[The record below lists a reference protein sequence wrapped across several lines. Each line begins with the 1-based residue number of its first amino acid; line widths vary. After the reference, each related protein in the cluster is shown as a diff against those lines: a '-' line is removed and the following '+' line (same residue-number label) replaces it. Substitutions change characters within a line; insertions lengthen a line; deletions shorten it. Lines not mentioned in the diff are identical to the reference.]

1 MDFALTEQQELI
13 RKEVAALAR
22 TFSLDYWLE
31 KDRKH
36 EYPDE
41 FVKAFADNGW
51 LGLMIPEEFGGAGLG
66 VTEAAIMLH
75 EICASGAGT
84 SGASPI
90 HFYCF
95 PPEPVVRYGTE
106 ELKRR
111 ELPEDRHGRDRDVIR
126 RHRAELGHRHLAH
139 RHAGREEGR
148 PLDRQRAQGLDDER
162 PARQSHP
169 APHAHQRPRPRQ
181 AAQGHD
187 ALLHRVRPQGH
198 HGARDREARP
208 GGRGLQ
214 RDLHRQPGSARGERR
229 RDRRGRLLPPDRLA
243 QSRAHRG
250 RHRGGGH
257 RARRPRARRPVRQG
271 ADRLRPA
278 HRQEP
283 GDRPSAG
290 AGDWPSSTPRS

>member
-66 VTEAAIMLH
+66 VTEAGIMLH

-111 ELPEDRHGRDRDVIR
+111 ELPRIVTGETVMSFGVTEPNSGTDTSRIVTRAEKKGDRWIVNGRKVWTTNAQHANRILLLTRTSDRDPAKPLKGMTLFFTEFDRKAITVREIEKLG
-126 RHRAELGHRHLAH
+126 RAGSRSLVRVRSRMRLACWALVVH
-139 RHAGREEGR
+139 TLR
-148 PLDRQRAQGLDDER
+148 PLTIQRSPFL
-162 PARQSHP
+162 
-169 APHAHQRPRPRQ
+169 
-181 AAQGHD
+181 
-187 ALLHRVRPQGH
+187 
-198 HGARDREARP
+198 
-208 GGRGLQ
+208 
-214 RDLHRQPGSARGERR
+214 SARVWMREVSVPALGSVTPKAMTVSPVTIF
-229 RDRRGRLLPPDRLA
+229 GS
-243 QSRAHRG
+243 SRCF
-250 RHRGGGH
+250 
-257 RARRPRARRPVRQG
+257 
-271 ADRLRPA
+271 
-278 HRQEP
+278 
-283 GDRPSAG
+283 
-290 AGDWPSSTPRS
+290 SSSVP